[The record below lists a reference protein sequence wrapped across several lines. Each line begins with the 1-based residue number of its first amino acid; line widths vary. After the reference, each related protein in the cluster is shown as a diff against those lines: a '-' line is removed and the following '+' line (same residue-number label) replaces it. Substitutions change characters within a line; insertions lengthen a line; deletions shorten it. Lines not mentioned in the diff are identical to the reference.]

1 MARRKKTLTRRPK
14 KKSTPRRAKKIVVRQ
29 AKPKAKAKSK
39 SPPLSLP
46 ASPLTHID
54 QRGEAR
60 MVDVSDKGATERI
73 AIAEGRVIMR
83 KETLDLVVEGNAMKG
98 DVLGA
103 ARLAG
108 IMAAKRT
115 HGLIPLCH
123 PLPLT
128 KIEIDINPEHALPG
142 FLVQATVKVTAKT
155 GVEMEALT
163 AVSIA
168 CLTIYD
174 MVKAAERGMRIEGI
188 RLLHKSGGK
197 SGEWRA
203 EASP

>member
-1 MARRKKTLTRRPK
+1 MARHRKPISRNRKKSAVYR
-14 KKSTPRRAKKIVVRQ
+14 
-29 AKPKAKAKSK
+29 PKAKRGATEAKQSGEN
-39 SPPLSLP
+39 SVPVPPAP
-46 ASPLTHID
+46 SPLTHID

-60 MVDVSDKGATERI
+60 MVDVTEKGATERI
-73 AIAEGRVIMR
+73 AVAEGRVIMR
-83 KETLDLVVEGNAMKG
+83 KETLDLVLEGNAMKG

-123 PLPLT
+123 PLPLS
-128 KIEIDINPEHALPG
+128 KVEVDINPEHALPG

-163 AVSIA
+163 AVAIA

-174 MVKAAERGMRIEGI
+174 MVKAAERGIHIEGI

-203 EASP
+203 ES

>member
-1 MARRKKTLTRRPK
+1 VAKASKARRKAAKTRAQTKAKPA
-14 KKSTPRRAKKIVVRQ
+14 RRAAKK
-29 AKPKAKAKSK
+29 
-39 SPPLSLP
+39 LS
-46 ASPLTHID
+46 HID
-54 QRGEAR
+54 RRGQAH
-60 MVDVSDKGATERI
+60 MVDVSAKNVTERT
-73 AIAEGRVIMR
+73 ATAEGRVIMR
-83 KETLDLVVEGNAMKG
+83 KETLDLVIAGNALKG

-123 PLPLT
+123 PLPIT
-128 KIEIDINPEHALPG
+128 KVEIDINPEYALPG
-142 FLVQATVKVTAKT
+142 FLVQATVKVAGQT

-168 CLTIYD
+168 CLTVYD
-174 MVKAAERGMRIEGI
+174 MVKAVERGMRIEGI

-197 SGEWRA
+197 SGEYRA
-203 EASP
+203 DSA

>member
-1 MARRKKTLTRRPK
+1 MARRKKPVSRQQERPK
-14 KKSTPRRAKKIVVRQ
+14 PKKRTAAQTVPSREQSVPTPA
-29 AKPKAKAKSK
+29 
-39 SPPLSLP
+39 L
-46 ASPLTHID
+46 SPLTHID

-60 MVDVSDKGATERI
+60 MVDVSEKGVTERV
-73 AIAEGRVIMR
+73 AIAEGRVLMR
-83 KETLDLVVEGNAMKG
+83 KETLDIVLEGNAMKG

-128 KIEIDINPEHALPG
+128 KVEIDINPEHSLPG
-142 FLVQATVKVTAKT
+142 FLVQSTVKVTAKT

-174 MVKAAERGMRIEGI
+174 MVKAAERGIRIEGI

-197 SGEWRA
+197 SGEWNA
-203 EASP
+203 GG

>member
-1 MARRKKTLTRRPK
+1 MARRK
-14 KKSTPRRAKKIVVRQ
+14 RAVNRAHKRKAT
-29 AKPKAKAKSK
+29 AKPRSA
-39 SPPLSLP
+39 PRP
-46 ASPLTHID
+46 AEPAPTPTPLTHID

-60 MVDVSDKGATERI
+60 MVDVSEKGVTERI
-73 AIAEGRVIMR
+73 AIAEGRVLMS
-83 KETLDLVVEGNAMKG
+83 KETLDIVLAGNAMKG

-123 PLPLT
+123 PLPLS
-128 KIEIDINPEHALPG
+128 KVEIDINPEHSLPG
-142 FLVQATVKVTAKT
+142 FLVQSTVKVTAKT

-174 MVKAAERGMRIEGI
+174 MVKAVERGIRIEGI

-197 SGEWRA
+197 SGEWNA
-203 EASP
+203 GG

>member
-1 MARRKKTLTRRPK
+1 MVRRKNQTSVRGRKGAAR
-14 KKSTPRRAKKIVVRQ
+14 TPATKMGTKIPAEPIERLRA
-29 AKPKAKAKSK
+29 
-39 SPPLSLP
+39 P
-46 ASPLTHID
+46 APTPGTLTHID
-54 QRGEAR
+54 QHGQAR
-60 MVDVSDKGATERI
+60 MVDVTGKGATERV
-73 AIAEGRVIMR
+73 AVAEGRVIMR
-83 KETLDLVVEGNAMKG
+83 KETLDLVLQGNSLKG

-123 PLPLT
+123 PLPLS
-128 KIEIDINPEHALPG
+128 KIEMEINPEHSLPG

-163 AVSIA
+163 AVSIG

-174 MVKAAERGMRIEGI
+174 MVKAIERGVHIEGI
-188 RLLHKSGGK
+188 RLLLKSGGK

-203 EASP
+203 ES

>member
-1 MARRKKTLTRRPK
+1 MARGKRAFQRSK
-14 KKSTPRRAKKIVVRQ
+14 KKAVKHHRKRNAP
-29 AKPKAKAKSK
+29 AKAK
-39 SPPLSLP
+39 PWPMP
-46 ASPLTHID
+46 AEPAPVPTPLTHID

-60 MVDVSDKGATERI
+60 MVDVSEKGATERI
-73 AIAEGRVIMR
+73 AIAEGRVLMR
-83 KETLDLVVEGNAMKG
+83 KETLDIVLEGNAMKG

-128 KIEIDINPEHALPG
+128 KVEIDINPEHSLPG
-142 FLVQATVKVTAKT
+142 FLVQSTVKVTAKT

-174 MVKAAERGMRIEGI
+174 MVKAVERGIRIEGI

-197 SGEWRA
+197 SGEWNVGG
-203 EASP
+203 

>member
-1 MARRKKTLTRRPK
+1 MAMARGKRAVQRPK
-14 KKSTPRRAKKIVVRQ
+14 KKAVKPDRNRRA
-29 AKPKAKAKSK
+29 PAKAKP
-39 SPPLSLP
+39 SPRP
-46 ASPLTHID
+46 AEPAPVPTLLTHID

-60 MVDVSDKGATERI
+60 MVDVSEKGATERI
-73 AIAEGRVIMR
+73 AIAEGRVLMR
-83 KETLDLVVEGNAMKG
+83 KETLDIVLAGNAMKG

-123 PLPLT
+123 PLPLS
-128 KIEIDINPEHALPG
+128 KVEIDINPEHSLPG
-142 FLVQATVKVTAKT
+142 FLVQSTVKVTAKT

-174 MVKAAERGMRIEGI
+174 MVKAVERGIRIEGI

-197 SGEWRA
+197 SGEWNA
-203 EASP
+203 GG

>member
-1 MARRKKTLTRRPK
+1 MAARTKSASRGAGKTK
-14 KKSTPRRAKKIVVRQ
+14 
-29 AKPKAKAKSK
+29 AKPPAEPK
-39 SPPLSLP
+39 LS
-46 ASPLTHID
+46 HID

-60 MVDVSDKGATERI
+60 MVDVSAKPQTERI
-73 AIAEGRVIMR
+73 AVAEGKVIMR
-83 KETLDLVVEGNAMKG
+83 KETLDLVIEGNAMKG

-123 PLPLT
+123 PLPIT
-128 KIEIDINPEHALPG
+128 KVEIEINPEHSLPG
-142 FLVQATVKVTAKT
+142 FLVQATVKVTGQT

-174 MVKAAERGMRIEGI
+174 MVKAVERSMHIEGI
-188 RLLHKSGGK
+188 RLLEKSGGK
-197 SGEWRA
+197 SGTWRA
-203 EASP
+203 EH

>member
-1 MARRKKTLTRRPK
+1 MARRKKALTRRPK
-14 KKSTPRRAKKIVVRQ
+14 RKSEPRRRKKNVARRAGPKIKTE
-29 AKPKAKAKSK
+29 AKPAAVL
-39 SPPLSLP
+39 PPV
-46 ASPLTHID
+46 SPLTHID

-73 AIAEGRVIMR
+73 AVAEGRVIMR
-83 KETLDLVVEGNAMKG
+83 KETLDLVIEGNALKG

-123 PLPLT
+123 PLPLS

-174 MVKAAERGMRIEGI
+174 MVKATERGMRIEGI

-203 EASP
+203 EA